1 LKDRLASR
9 YARQIPIDV
18 DLADAAKRAE
28 GRLIESER
36 EAERARAD
44 FHGAIRRL
52 HLSGASL
59 REIASTLGLSHQRV
73 HQIVE
78 GAGGSRRWRKRKET
92 GEHRACSFCGRPQRK
107 ARPLVAGPGVYICE
121 SCVGISREVLL
132 TSKPAETPLAT
143 IVAVSADNP
152 RERCS
157 FCGRRRHQIGGLA
170 STGDVLICTDCLKLC
185 HEILAEQL
193 G

>member
-1 LKDRLASR
+1 
-9 YARQIPIDV
+9 
-18 DLADAAKRAE
+18 
-28 GRLIESER
+28 
-36 EAERARAD
+36 
-44 FHGAIRRL
+44 
-52 HLSGASL
+52 
-59 REIASTLGLSHQRV
+59 
-73 HQIVE
+73 
-78 GAGGSRRWRKRKET
+78 
-92 GEHRACSFCGRPQRK
+92 
-107 ARPLVAGPGVYICE
+107 VAGPGVYICE
-121 SCVGISREVLL
+121 SCVGISREVLS